1 MSPHP
6 SPAQGA
12 SDEARAGPPLPA
24 AGIDAQVAFEQ
35 VALLYSTTPS
45 RMLIALGFLAV
56 VVLAAWPA
64 GWALPAWAL
73 ALTAVSFW
81 RVAETRRFRAD
92 PDNRTRAAYW
102 RRRYIGWMLLYAL
115 GWSAMVVVFGR
126 PDGGPV
132 LTLMLGGVL
141 GIASVAVFTT
151 YSVKAASLCFLAAL
165 LGPVIAWFALQ
176 GGLAGWATAAGATL
190 YAGVLSLE
198 AVRGERRL
206 AEMIRLRLE
215 NAAIADERARALLL
229 AEQSS
234 RTKSRF
240 LAAVSHEM
248 RTPLNGIMGL
258 AESLRDRVR
267 DPVAH
272 GEAAVLLASAQHLSG
287 VIGDLL
293 DLSRLEFGRLR
304 LQAAPFDPA
313 ALLRAVA
320 ALHQP
325 VAADKGVR
333 LDVAALPA
341 GPMRLGDALRVQQVL
356 HNLLANAVKFTGEG
370 RIEAGL
376 TIEGDQLRYTV
387 RDTGPGVPAEQAE
400 AIFEPFEQAPLPA
413 LQQATGLGL
422 TIARRLARAMDGDV
436 QFSASPP
443 QGALFIFALQ
453 APPVAEPA
461 GPAPAPPPTAPGTA
475 LRGHVLVVDDN
486 AVNALVA
493 QTMLERLGLA
503 SDTAADGEAA
513 LERMSAQPYDVVLMD
528 CRMPRLDGLEA
539 TRRWRAAE
547 THPRLPIIAVTA
559 NVSAE
564 DRRQCLASGMD
575 GFLAKPY
582 LLEELRA
589 VLAPHLG
596 PQAPVPENVAP

>member
-6 SPAQGA
+6 TPVQGA
-12 SDEARAGPPLPA
+12 SDEARAGAAWPA
-24 AGIDAQVAFEQ
+24 AGIEAQVAFEQ

-45 RMLIALGFLAV
+45 RMLISLGFLAL
-56 VVLAAWPA
+56 VVLAVWPA
-64 GWALPAWAL
+64 GWVLPAWAL
-73 ALTAVSFW
+73 ALTALSIW
-81 RVAETRRFRAD
+81 RVGETRRFRGD
-92 PDNRTRAAYW
+92 PDNRLRAAYW
-102 RRRYIGWMLLYAL
+102 RRRYIGWMVLYAL
-115 GWSAMVVVFGR
+115 GWSAMIVVFGR

-132 LTLMLGGVL
+132 LTLMLGGAL

-151 YSVKAASLCFLAAL
+151 FSVKTASLCFLVAL
-165 LGPVIAWFALQ
+165 LGPVIAWFAMQ
-176 GGLAGWATAAGATL
+176 GDTAGWATAAGAAL
-190 YAGVLSLE
+190 YGGVLSLE

-258 AESLRDRVR
+258 AESLRDRVH
-267 DPVAH
+267 DPVARS
-272 GEAAVLLASAQHLSG
+272 EAAVLLGSAQHLNG

-293 DLSRLEFGRLR
+293 DVSRLEFGRLR
-304 LQAAPFDPA
+304 LEPAPFDPV

-325 VAADKGVR
+325 VAAENGVP
-333 LDVAALPA
+333 LEVSAPPA
-341 GPMRLGDALRVQQVL
+341 GPLRLGDALRVQQVL
-356 HNLLANAVKFTGEG
+356 HNLLSNAVKFTHEG
-370 RIEAGL
+370 RIEAAL
-376 TIEGDQLRYTV
+376 AIDGDQLLYTV
-387 RDTGPGVPAEQAE
+387 RDTGPGVAAAQAE
-400 AIFEPFEQAPLPA
+400 AIFEPFEQAQQPA
-413 LQQATGLGL
+413 LQQGSGLGL

-436 QFSASPP
+436 QVSASPP
-443 QGALFIFALQ
+443 QGALFSFSLR
-453 APPVAEPA
+453 APPVTETTT
-461 GPAPAPPPTAPGTA
+461 PAPAPAA
-475 LRGHVLVVDDN
+475 AAALLRGRVLVVDDN
-486 AVNALVA
+486 VVNALVA
-493 QTMLERLGLA
+493 QSMLERLGLA
-503 SDTAADGEAA
+503 SDTAVDGEAA
-513 LERMSAQPYDVVLMD
+513 LARMGAERYDAVLMD

-539 TRRWRAAE
+539 TRRWRATEQA
-547 THPRLPIIAVTA
+547 PRLPIIGVTA

-564 DRRQCLASGMD
+564 DRRQCMASGMD
-575 GFLAKPY
+575 AFLAKPY

-596 PQAPVPENVAP
+596 PRATVPENAAS